1 MRLSLL
7 TRALILGAFSASIL
21 AAPQAATAQAKAA
34 GKPAAAQ
41 ATDPEFAKL
50 VKEWTTRPEFSS
62 PLVDHLPLKKGIPT
76 PKDFLGRH
84 VGTPDRLTTTTEAYG
99 YYRALEKASPR
110 VKILVIGKTDEGR
123 DQLIVNIASE
133 QTIKDLELHRG
144 YHGQIADPRKYT
156 EAQIKDVIAKA
167 KPIYYVSGGQHSPET
182 GPPEM
187 LMELAYRL
195 VADDSELY
203 RGIRDN
209 VIVAINP
216 VVEPDGRDRIVDWYH
231 RHKVGE
237 TDENNQSASV
247 PYWGKYVFHDN
258 NRDINYSQV
267 SMRNVLD
274 WYLKWHPPIMHD
286 LHESVPF
293 LYTFSGQAP
302 QNPTLD
308 PILYAE
314 LPWFSNYEKAQ
325 LAKYGMPGVWDFAFV
340 DMWSPGYLAFMSSNH
355 NGIIRMYETFG
366 NGGATTMK
374 RTVSRPGAGG
384 GADQTSR
391 EWYRPWPPYKEVVWS
406 MRNNTN
412 YMQTGV
418 LSALELTSKFPK
430 VILENF
436 YKKSFNSIES
446 GKKEAPHGFVIPGGQ
461 KDPTR
466 VAMLVNLLRI
476 QGIEV
481 GRSTGEISV
490 KDGKFPAGSY
500 VIKRDQ
506 PYGRLAK
513 ILLEKQAFPE
523 GNLRTYDDTGWT
535 MGLMNQTDVKA
546 IADVAILQAAV
557 EPVDVLKPVGSQ
569 SGAGRYVA
577 VLNHGSN
584 NMATLRF
591 RLANLRTLTNQ
602 KSVSHAGTEIPAG
615 SLWFD
620 TQGQDASA
628 VKAAVESLGLTAV
641 SSDSVP
647 SVPTHEVDLPR
658 LAIFTT
664 WGNTQEVGWVRHAFD
679 FHQIPFTLIYKEQV
693 KAGNLRSQFD
703 VILIPN
709 QGRTAKGLV
718 FDVPNR
724 GKALPYKKD
733 PKFPSLGGYGES
745 EDITG
750 GMGLQGAGELEKFV
764 TEGGSLIT
772 LAAASYF
779 PPEFGLARQVD
790 ARTPSAAFYAPGPI
804 IEAEIQ
810 APESP
815 IFYGYTGK
823 TIPVRYGNGPLLTV
837 PEIEKARV
845 LMKYPGGD
853 RSILSGLMRGANEI
867 RDRPAIVDL
876 PIGKGQIVLFAGN
889 PCYRFQNHGEF
900 GMLFNTIMHWNDLL
914 NFKAPPAPVTAATPA
929 TPPGQ

>member
-1 MRLSLL
+1 LRLSLP
-7 TRALILGAFSASIL
+7 TRALVLGVLTAFTGFPTLASAQS
-21 AAPQAATAQAKAA
+21 
-34 GKPAAAQ
+34 KPAPAQ

-50 VKEWTTRPEFSS
+50 VKEWTTKPEFLS
-62 PLVDHLPLKKGIPT
+62 PLVDFLPLKKGIPT
-76 PKDFLGRH
+76 PKEALGRY
-84 VGTPDRLTTTTEAYG
+84 VGTPNRLTSTTEAYA

-110 VKILVIGKTDEGR
+110 VKIVLMGKTDEGR
-123 DQLIVNIASE
+123 DQMIVNISNE
-133 QTIKDLELHRG
+133 QTIKDLELYRG
-144 YHGQIADPRKYT
+144 YLGQIADPRKYT
-156 EAQIKDVIAKA
+156 EAQMKDVIAKA

-195 VADDSELY
+195 VADDSPMY
-203 RGIRDN
+203 QGIRDN

-231 RHKVGE
+231 RHKIDE
-237 TDENNQSASV
+237 TDERTTSPGV

-267 SMRNVLD
+267 TMKNVLD
-274 WYLKWHPPIMHD
+274 WYLQWHPPIMHD

-308 PILYAE
+308 PILYSE
-314 LPWFSNYEKAQ
+314 LPWFSNYEKSQ
-325 LAKYGMPGVWDFAFV
+325 MAKFGMPGVWDFGFV

-374 RTVSRPGAGG
+374 RTVAPPDGGAG
-384 GADQTSR
+384 QTSR

-412 YMQTGV
+412 YMETGV

-446 GKKEAPHGFVIPGGQ
+446 GKKDAPYGYVIPGGQ
-461 KDPTR
+461 KDQTR
-466 VAMLVNLLRI
+466 VAMLINLLRI

-481 GRSTGEISV
+481 GKATAEVSV
-490 KDGKFPAGSY
+490 KEGKFPAGSY

-513 ILLEKQAFPE
+513 ILLEKQTFPDA
-523 GNLRTYDDTGWT
+523 NLRTYDDTGWT
-535 MGLMNQTDVKA
+535 MGLMNQTEVKE
-546 IADVAILQAAV
+546 IADLAILQAAV
-557 EPVDVLKPVGSQ
+557 EPVTTVKLQGSQ
-569 SGAGRYVA
+569 SGTGRFVA
-577 VLNHGSN
+577 VLNHGAN
-584 NMATLRF
+584 NMITLRYK
-591 RLANLRTLTNQ
+591 LKGVRTLTNE
-602 KSVSHAGTEIPAG
+602 KAVTTGGTQIPAG

-620 TQGQDASA
+620 TQGNDAAAIKS
-628 VKAAVESLGLTAV
+628 AVESLGLTAV
-641 SSDSVP
+641 SMASP
-647 SVPTHEVDLPR
+647 PEVPTHEVDLPR
-658 LAIFTT
+658 LAIFST

-679 FHQIPFTLIYKEQV
+679 YYGIPFTLIYKEQV
-693 KAGNLRSQFD
+693 RAGNLSKDFD
-703 VILIPN
+703 VLLIPN

-718 FDVPNR
+718 FDLPNR
-724 GKALPYKKD
+724 SGKPLPYKKD
-733 PKFPSLGGYGES
+733 PKFPTLGGYGES
-745 EDITG
+745 DDITG
-750 GMGLQGAGELEKFV
+750 GMGLEGAAEIDKFV
-764 TEGGSLIT
+764 NAGGSLVT

-779 PPEFGLARQVD
+779 PPEFGLARQID
-790 ARTPSAAFYAPGPI
+790 ARAPSPTFYAPGPI
-804 IEAEIQ
+804 IEAEIL
-810 APESP
+810 APEHP
-815 IFYGYTGK
+815 IFYGYTAK

-837 PEIEKARV
+837 PEIMKERI
-845 LMKYPGGD
+845 LMKYPGQD
-853 RSILSGLMRGANEI
+853 RSVMSGLFRGAGEI

-876 PIGKGQIVLFAGN
+876 PQGKGQIVLFAGN
-889 PCYRFQNHGEF
+889 PCYRWQNHGEF
-900 GMLFNTIMHWNDLL
+900 GMLFNTILHWNDLL
-914 NFKAPPAPVTAATPA
+914 ASKAPLPAEKPAVATP
-929 TPPGQ
+929 